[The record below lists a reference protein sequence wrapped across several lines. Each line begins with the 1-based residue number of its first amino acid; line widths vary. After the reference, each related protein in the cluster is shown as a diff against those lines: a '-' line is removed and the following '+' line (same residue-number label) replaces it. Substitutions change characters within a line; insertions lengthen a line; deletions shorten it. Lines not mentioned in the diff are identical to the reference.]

1 MDDQKRNKQ
10 SLIIELFLY
19 FLSGFTL
26 LSYWPKQLYSL
37 INKSNTCAEGTF
49 HNKGENIFQV
59 IWGIEEGRDVAESR
73 ESKNRK
79 VMLGSP

>member
-1 MDDQKRNKQ
+1 MDNQKRNKQ

-26 LSYWPKQLYSL
+26 LSYWPKQLHSL
-37 INKSNTCAEGTF
+37 INKSNTCAEGHSTI
-49 HNKGENIFQV
+49 KEKTLFQV

-79 VMLGSP
+79 VILGSP